1 MSKEQLKQYLVDN
14 HTLTDEQAVMAKH
27 MNCYVGIEYGTITTT
42 AQIDK
47 EFE

>member
-1 MSKEQLKQYLVDN
+1 MSKEQLKQHLVDN
-14 HTLTDEQAVMAKH
+14 HTVTEQNAHVVMNIH
-27 MNCYVGIEYGTITTT
+27 YGIEYGDITTT